1 MDAYEAVVVVSF
13 GGPEGM
19 DQVVPFLENVLRERN
34 VPRAR
39 LLEVAR
45 HYESFGGVSP
55 LNEQN
60 RRLIA
65 CLRKELDD
73 FDLPM
78 PIYFGNRNWHPF
90 LSDTVCSMKEDG
102 IKKALAFVTSAYS
115 SYSGCRQYR
124 EDIERAIS
132 KVGPPAPQIDK
143 LRVFFNHP
151 GFLEPNI
158 EAVEAA
164 YRRIPEDQRDSAPLL
179 FTAHS
184 LPVAMA
190 QGCRYEL
197 QLREVCK
204 LVAAGAHRENW
215 ALVFQSRSGSPE
227 QPWLEPDI
235 GDALEELGSA
245 GTTHAVV
252 SPIGFT
258 SDHMEILYDLDDE
271 AAETAARCGIRLIRA
286 ATAGTHPRFVRM
298 IRELIEERLDPSSPR
313 LALGLMGPAP
323 DACAPNCCPRS

>member
-1 MDAYEAVVVVSF
+1 
-13 GGPEGM
+13 
-19 DQVVPFLENVLRERN
+19 VVPFLENVLRGRS

-45 HYESFGGVSP
+45 HYEKFGGVSP

-65 CLRKELDD
+65 ALKKELHD
-73 FDLPM
+73 FGLPL
-78 PIYFGNRNWHPF
+78 PIYFGNRNWRPF
-90 LSDTVCSMKEDG
+90 LSEAVRQMKEDG
-102 IKKALAFVTSAYS
+102 VEKALAFVTSAYS

-124 EDIERAIS
+124 EDIERARRE
-132 KVGPPAPQIDK
+132 VGPGAPQIDK

-151 GFLEPNI
+151 GFVEPNI
-158 EAVEAA
+158 EAVESA
-164 YRRIPEDQRDSAPLL
+164 YLRIPIERRESAPLL
-179 FTAHS
+179 FCAHS

-190 QGCRYEL
+190 DGCRYER
-197 QLREVCK
+197 QLRETCK
-204 LVAAGAHRENW
+204 LVAGRADRGNW
-215 ALVFQSRSGSPE
+215 TLVFQSRSGSPE

-235 GDALEELGSA
+235 VDVLKELGSA

-258 SDHMEILYDLDDE
+258 SDHMEILFDLDDE

-298 IRELIEERLDPSSPR
+298 IRQLIEERLDPSSPR
-313 LALGLMGPAP
+313 LAVGSMGPAP